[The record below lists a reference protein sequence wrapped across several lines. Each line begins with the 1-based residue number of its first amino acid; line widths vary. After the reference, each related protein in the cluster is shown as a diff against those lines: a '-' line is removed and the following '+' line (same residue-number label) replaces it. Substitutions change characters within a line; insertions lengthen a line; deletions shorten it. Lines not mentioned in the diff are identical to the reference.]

1 MPETA
6 LQRIPTKNDKRKT
19 VKAVRPLR
27 FREILVPICRNMT
40 SIFGVQRPHD
50 LIKIFLT
57 DYPLAF
63 YVMMLESKGILPHD
77 ATDCS
82 ALRASTILKIFKI
95 RPNRA
100 AFSCFYG
107 SQSHVYSCKHESH
120 NLLTPASCNM
130 YK

>member
-1 MPETA
+1 
-6 LQRIPTKNDKRKT
+6 
-19 VKAVRPLR
+19 
-27 FREILVPICRNMT
+27 
-40 SIFGVQRPHD
+40 
-50 LIKIFLT
+50 
-57 DYPLAF
+57 
-63 YVMMLESKGILPHD
+63 MMLESKGILPHD

-120 NLLTPASCNM
+120 DLLTLASYSLSKHIIQHHHERHRYDTEYNRHHINDARIFRIRIINLRQLHNHRRSR
-130 YK
+130 